1 MEILEQYGIIR
12 DILWWQILFSYPS
25 YRVRILLL
33 KEPLEKMQLCYII
46 EGNLTTYEK
55 YVLVE
60 F

>member
-1 MEILEQYGIIR
+1 MEILEQYGIVR
-12 DILWWQILFSYPS
+12 DILRWQILFSYPT
-25 YRVRILLL
+25 YRVPILLL

-46 EGNLTTYEK
+46 DGSLTTYEK